1 MNLLVKHS
9 FLVFLLLFNINLSL
23 GQNLQSEQ
31 KDNEELVKEADS
43 VVTQKPK
50 QLASASMNRGPLKMA
65 PENAMT
71 RNSQNVNLFYSS
83 ECEQEVKDHCR
94 SAVEMTDAAVLK
106 CIHNNVKSLKMI
118 TKECQHVTK
127 ITKTFSTVA

>member
-1 MNLLVKHS
+1 MNLLVKHY
-9 FLVFLLLFNINLSL
+9 FLVSLLLFNINLSL